1 MRQIRLSEQLRDE
14 AIIRANLAGFHSPD
28 VVEMILTKSRGGKS
42 VVREVSEEVVSVIFS
57 DICGFTAMSERLGPG
72 EVAELL
78 NVFFE
83 RMTRVIFGYKGSVN
97 KYIGDAVMAIFGAP
111 IAMGNHSEQ
120 AVRAALA
127 MQAETVAIQETL
139 PPDRQ
144 FRIRIGVNSGRV
156 VVGNIG
162 SAQRME
168 FTVLGD
174 PVNIAQR
181 LESICAPG
189 KVWVGEETYHQ
200 TRSLFQFKDLGET
213 SVKGRKQT
221 IRAYEVIG

>member
-1 MRQIRLSEQLRDE
+1 
-14 AIIRANLAGFHSPD
+14 
-28 VVEMILTKSRGGKS
+28 
-42 VVREVSEEVVSVIFS
+42 
-57 DICGFTAMSERLGPG
+57 
-72 EVAELL
+72 
-78 NVFFE
+78 
-83 RMTRVIFGYKGSVN
+83 
-97 KYIGDAVMAIFGAP
+97 
-111 IAMGNHSEQ
+111 
-120 AVRAALA
+120 
-127 MQAETVAIQETL
+127 
-139 PPDRQ
+139 
-144 FRIRIGVNSGRV
+144 V

-221 IRAYEVIG
+221 IRAYEVIA